1 MYTTSRCGYCVLL
14 KRYLDYRGI
23 DYQEINVEDEPE
35 LQRQLEE
42 WTGGYQTVP
51 TVRIGEL
58 VLVNPRG
65 PEVEAALAG
74 HGGSAEPGR

>member
-14 KRYLDYRGI
+14 KRYLDFRGI
-23 DYQEINVEDEPE
+23 VYQEVNIEDDPA

-42 WTGGYQTVP
+42 WTGGYRTVP
-51 TVRIGEL
+51 TVQIGEQ

-65 PEVEAALAG
+65 PEVEAALATQY
-74 HGGSAEPGR
+74 AAAKCGR

>member
-14 KRYLDYRGI
+14 KRYLNFRGI
-23 DYQEINVEDEPE
+23 AYEEVNIEDDPA

-51 TVRIGEL
+51 TVQIGEQ

-65 PEVEAALAG
+65 PDVEAALAT
-74 HGGSAEPGR
+74 HCVVAERGR